1 MLPRERCTS
10 SSCCARA
17 RLRCARVRPDAPR
30 FPLSVCPLIVHSV
43 GNTRAYHSREHP
55 ALPWRC
61 PLPPWLRFLHP
72 RVAWGEA
79 DAKRR
84 VTLLASMPPE
94 LFSSANHFLSVTT
107 LRASERSKRQFLAHL
122 TLSFPCDSPA
132 VSCVCVCGVLPP
144 PQRSPPCERFLIHA
158 LPPGFLPSLP
168 HLPAPATRHDGHVPK
183 SHAFSSSARS
193 IRGYTRPYSLLGES
207 NTSAPCPRNTH
218 NHSPS
223 PSYNNEGFW
232 RCRAAR
238 GA

>member
-1 MLPRERCTS
+1 M
-10 SSCCARA
+10 
-17 RLRCARVRPDAPR
+17 
-30 FPLSVCPLIVHSV
+30 
-43 GNTRAYHSREHP
+43 
-55 ALPWRC
+55 ALPPP
-61 PLPPWLRFLHP
+61 PLAAFSPPPGRMG
-72 RVAWGEA
+72 RGRREEA
-79 DAKRR
+79 RDSACQH
-84 VTLLASMPPE
+84 APE

-107 LRASERSKRQFLAHL
+107 LRASERSTRQFLAHL

-132 VSCVCVCGVLPP
+132 VSCVCVCVWCFAAPR
-144 PQRSPPCERFLIHA
+144 RSPPCERFLIHA